1 MIRGALLDLG
11 NTLDKMGL
19 QCSFYF
25 RGIKS
30 HFSNGP
36 APRSSH
42 PWLRK
47 LTCLQSQSVHWAKIK
62 WQDVKATVAVDG
74 DLNIIV
80 DMIQS
85 KVDHSPEVGSSSK
98 TTLESPSKA
107 IATCTM
113 LIFLHSCIVG
123 QWYKAVYIPATFLIP
138 GWDGESETH
147 LQAPFHAA
155 RKGPSRG
162 VPLVTQLHQL
172 HTYDRCIFCQALADV
187 LARVT
192 HVDLPKQSEEGCSR
206 RVGWY
211 LDSFICSFVRRR
223 REWATGNALDCTVD
237 DEMLFHGEAP
247 KQHVRLGAIAQ
258 VSPGCLWVMHDAA
271 PHDLNVT
278 TGGNSQASHHRY
290 CTALPCGNSQQLASP
305 RLAPLS
311 TYSREMIRAC

>member
-113 LIFLHSCIVG
+113 LILFALLHSRSMVQSSVHSSHVLNSG
-123 QWYKAVYIPATFLIP
+123 MGWGVRNSPASAF
-138 GWDGESETH
+138 SCR
-147 LQAPFHAA
+147 Q
-155 RKGPSRG
+155 KGPE
-162 VPLVTQLHQL
+162 P
-172 HTYDRCIFCQALADV
+172 
-187 LARVT
+187 
-192 HVDLPKQSEEGCSR
+192 GCS
-206 RVGWY
+206 
-211 LDSFICSFVRRR
+211 SCHP
-223 REWATGNALDCTVD
+223 T
-237 DEMLFHGEAP
+237 P
-247 KQHVRLGAIAQ
+247 
-258 VSPGCLWVMHDAA
+258 PAA
-271 PHDLNVT
+271 H
-278 TGGNSQASHHRY
+278 
-290 CTALPCGNSQQLASP
+290 
-305 RLAPLS
+305 
-311 TYSREMIRAC
+311 I